1 MQKLMLHWN
10 FVKVICVS
18 CKTKLKTIIIYEISW
33 HLAEKI
39 EISSFYSEKCI
50 QKIFCQILC
59 SGRIAQWSTH
69 WPSDLKVPGSTPP
82 WGKHFFYFFIIF
94 FCKIRLFLYQMSN
107 KVICEIPFEL
117 KLIRMLNIFT
127 LCLNIN
133 VNVFSKDVSQ
143 IQKYFGFNWL
153 ICGRI

>member
-1 MQKLMLHWN
+1 MQNLMLHWN
-10 FVKVICVS
+10 FVKVICAS
-18 CKTKLKTIIIYEISW
+18 CKTKFKTIIIYEISW

-50 QKIFCQILC
+50 QKFFCQILC
-59 SGRIAQWSTH
+59 SGRVAQWSTH

-82 WGKHFFYFFIIF
+82 WGKLFFYFFIF
-94 FCKIRLFLYQMSN
+94 FCKIILFLHQISK
-107 KVICEIPFEL
+107 KVICEIPFVL
-117 KLIRMLNIFT
+117 KLNRMLNIFT
-127 LCLNIN
+127 SCLNIN
-133 VNVFSKDVSQ
+133 VNVFSKDVSW

>member
-18 CKTKLKTIIIYEISW
+18 CKTKFKTIMIYEISW

-39 EISSFYSEKCI
+39 EISSFYTEKCI
-50 QKIFCQILC
+50 PKFFCQILC

-82 WGKHFFYFFIIF
+82 RGKLFFYHFYIF
-94 FCKIRLFLYQMSN
+94 FCKIILFLHEISK
-107 KVICEIPFEL
+107 KVICEIPFVL
-117 KLIRMLNIFT
+117 KLNRMLNMFNSSISM
-127 LCLNIN
+127 NI
-133 VNVFSKDVSQ
+133 NVFSKDVSR

-153 ICGRI
+153 KFGRI

>member
-18 CKTKLKTIIIYEISW
+18 CKTKFKTIIIYEISW

-39 EISSFYSEKCI
+39 EISSFYTEKCI
-50 QKIFCQILC
+50 QIFFCQILC
-59 SGRIAQWSTH
+59 SGRVAQWSTH

-82 WGKHFFYFFIIF
+82 WGNLLFTFLIF
-94 FCKIRLFLYQMSN
+94 FCKIILFLHQISK
-107 KVICEIPFEL
+107 KVICEISCVL
-117 KLIRMLNIFT
+117 KLNRMLNIFT
-127 LCLNIN
+127 SCLNIN
-133 VNVFSKDVSQ
+133 INVFSKDVSQ

>member
-1 MQKLMLHWN
+1 MLHWN

-18 CKTKLKTIIIYEISW
+18 CKTKFKTIIIYEISW

-59 SGRIAQWSTH
+59 SGRVAQWSTH

-82 WGKHFFYFFIIF
+82 WGKLFFLLFYNFFVKSDFFYIK
-94 FCKIRLFLYQMSN
+94 CQKQ
-107 KVICEIPFEL
+107 VICEIPFEL
-117 KLIRMLNIFT
+117 KLNRMINIFT
-127 LCLNIN
+127 SCLNIN